1 MRPHRRRLQPRSE
14 RPEMLRRWLPLIL
27 FAALGLLLWA
37 GIRLSQERDPNA
49 IPSPFIGKPLPAF
62 SLPMLHEPSRTV
74 DSASFAGTP
83 YLLNVFASWCPECR
97 VEHPEFTRL
106 ARAGVIRLVG
116 FNYKDEPQDA
126 ARWLQ
131 QFGDP
136 YDVIVADAS
145 GRAAIDLGIYAAPET
160 FLVDAQGIVRYK
172 HIGALTAEVIEREIL
187 PRLEPA
193 R

>member
-1 MRPHRRRLQPRSE
+1 
-14 RPEMLRRWLPLIL
+14 MLRRWLPLIL